1 MQASQLHPISDSS
14 KQSIN
19 RTFWRYAIPSVAAM
33 LVNGFY
39 QIVDGIFI
47 GQYVGYEGLAGINM
61 AWPII
66 YIFAGIGL
74 MIGMGSGS
82 LLSINRGQEQ
92 GSASTGTGKGTLTQS
107 LKTNHTLATAAIL
120 IIGFGLLGSLV
131 LFMSGTSLL
140 LAQGGTGN
148 TLILAQQYIAPFS
161 WSVTFTILASA
172 IPILIRNDERPNL
185 ATGLMVMGAC
195 LNILLDYIF
204 IVQLNMALH
213 GAAIATVAAQ
223 IAVASCGAIY
233 FLSSFTKTKMSN
245 LTLNF
250 ASMRFDLKLAK
261 QILLL
266 GSSSF
271 VMYLYTSFVFALHNR
286 LFMEYGSPITVGAFA
301 IVGYLMVLY
310 YFVAEGL
317 GEGMQPPVSYFF
329 GAKQTENIKKVL
341 VLATKVTITAGI
353 AWLLILNLFPSTI
366 IGLFNAEDT
375 SLIQEATSGIRLH
388 LFAMFLDGYL
398 VLAIMFFMAVNQGK
412 KALGISV
419 GNMLIQLPLLYF
431 LPPWLG
437 VKGVWLAMPISNVL
451 MFIIVAPMVW
461 HHLNNNKQDNCGE
474 FLEPRN

>member
-1 MQASQLHPISDSS
+1 MQASELHPISDSS
-14 KQSIN
+14 KQNIN

-82 LLSINRGQEQ
+82 LLSINRGQQ
-92 GSASTGTGKGTLTQS
+92 QASTNIDTGKNTHAQS
-107 LKTNHTLATAAIL
+107 LKTNHTLATATVL
-120 IIGFGLLGSLV
+120 IIGFGLLGSLM
-131 LFMSGTSLL
+131 LSMSGTGLL
-140 LAQGGTGN
+140 LAQGATGS
-148 TLILAQQYIAPFS
+148 TLILAQEYLDPFS
-161 WSVTFTILASA
+161 WSVIFTILAAA
-172 IPILIRNDERPNL
+172 IPILIRNDESPNL
-185 ATGLMVMGAC
+185 ATSLMVMGAC

-204 IVQLNMALH
+204 IVQMNMALH

-223 IAVASCGAIY
+223 IAVATCGVIY
-233 FLSSFTKTKMSN
+233 FLSSFTKVKISK
-245 LTLNF
+245 LTLKF
-250 ASMRFDLKLAK
+250 ASMRFDFKLAR

-286 LFMEYGSPITVGAFA
+286 LFMEYGSPVTVGAFA

-329 GAKQTENIKKVL
+329 GAKQTENIEKVL

-353 AWLLILNLFPSTI
+353 VWLLILNLFPSSI

-375 SLIQEATSGIRLH
+375 KLIQEATSGIRLH

-412 KALGISV
+412 KALAISV
-419 GNMLIQLPLLYF
+419 ANMFVQLPLLYF

-461 HHLNNNKQDNCGE
+461 HHLKADKE
-474 FLEPRN
+474 REVDRLLEPRN

>member
-1 MQASQLHPISDSS
+1 
-14 KQSIN
+14 
-19 RTFWRYAIPSVAAM
+19 
-33 LVNGFY
+33 
-39 QIVDGIFI
+39 
-47 GQYVGYEGLAGINM
+47 
-61 AWPII
+61 
-66 YIFAGIGL
+66 
-74 MIGMGSGS
+74 
-82 LLSINRGQEQ
+82 
-92 GSASTGTGKGTLTQS
+92 
-107 LKTNHTLATAAIL
+107 
-120 IIGFGLLGSLV
+120 
-131 LFMSGTSLL
+131 
-140 LAQGGTGN
+140 
-148 TLILAQQYIAPFS
+148 
-161 WSVTFTILASA
+161 
-172 IPILIRNDERPNL
+172 
-185 ATGLMVMGAC
+185 
-195 LNILLDYIF
+195 
-204 IVQLNMALH
+204 
-213 GAAIATVAAQ
+213 
-223 IAVASCGAIY
+223 
-233 FLSSFTKTKMSN
+233 
-245 LTLNF
+245 
-250 ASMRFDLKLAK
+250 
-261 QILLL
+261 
-266 GSSSF
+266 
-271 VMYLYTSFVFALHNR
+271 MYLYTSFVFALHNR

-419 GNMLIQLPLLYF
+419 GNMLIKLPLLFF

-474 FLEPRN
+474 FLGTRN